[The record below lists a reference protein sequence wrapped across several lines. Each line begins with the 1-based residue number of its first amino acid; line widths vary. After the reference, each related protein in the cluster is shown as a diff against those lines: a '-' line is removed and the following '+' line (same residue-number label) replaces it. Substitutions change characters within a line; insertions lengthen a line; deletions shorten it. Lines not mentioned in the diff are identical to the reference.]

1 LNGSLSSYVSYEERD
16 MSNLVHNEKIKMM
29 AVLWSNLA
37 VASVTASWLVPAFSW
52 SLGPP
57 IDILTMSMI
66 IRSMI
71 HQALVVTFG
80 LGLSV
85 FFYARHNIF
94 WIAWKNES
102 GLPSPA

>member
-1 LNGSLSSYVSYEERD
+1 

-29 AVLWSNLA
+29 AALWSNLA
-37 VASVTASWLVPAFSW
+37 VASVTTSWLVPAFSW

-57 IDILTMSMI
+57 IGILTMSMI

-80 LGLSV
+80 LV
-85 FFYARHNIF
+85 RFFLRQAQHILDSL
-94 WIAWKNES
+94 EE
-102 GLPSPA
+102 